1 MERTLIVEALR
12 AKGERVR
19 LKGWVNMRRD
29 HGKILFLDVRDR
41 SGTVQLVVIPDH
53 SAAYEAARECRNEC
67 IIEAIGVVKSRPGGA
82 ERADTLGS
90 IEVEV
95 EELIILSAPESP
107 LPFEIAEGGLE
118 ELHLD
123 TLLNNRIFSLRNRKV
138 QAIFR
143 LYGILVSAYADA
155 LRSRGFLEV
164 KTPKVVNAA
173 TEGGANFFKIKYFDR
188 DAFLAQ
194 SPQFYK
200 EAGASVFE
208 RVFEIGPVFRA
219 EPHFTTRHVNEYVSL
234 DAEMAF
240 IEGVG
245 DVMNELE
252 SIIFDVFEKIGERG
266 KEELELWGA
275 EAPKRVAIPRMKL
288 TEALQI
294 LEKEFGK
301 KMEGGEIDIDPE
313 GERMICEYVKREFGS
328 DFVFLTHYPTAIRP
342 FYTLPGADPHF
353 TESFDLLFR
362 GLELATGGQRIHEY
376 KKMVESIKKR
386 GMNPEDFSNYLD
398 TFRYGCP
405 PHGGWGWGSERT
417 IQQLLGLPTIKQA
430 VLFPRDV
437 KRLTP

>member
-1 MERTLIVEALR
+1 MERTLIAETPR
-12 AKGERVR
+12 RIGERIR

-29 HGKILFLDVRDR
+29 HGKILFLDMRDR
-41 SGTVQLVVIPDH
+41 SGMVQLVVIPDH
-53 SAAYEAARECRNEC
+53 EAAYAASKDCRNESV
-67 IIEAIGVVKSRPGGA
+67 IEIVGVAKLRPGGT
-82 ERADTLGS
+82 ERTDTPGS

-95 EELIILSAPESP
+95 EELRILSVPESP
-107 LPFEIAEGGLE
+107 LPFEISEGGLE
-118 ELHLD
+118 NLHLD
-123 TLLNNRIFSLRNRKV
+123 TLLNNRTFSLRNRKT
-138 QAIFR
+138 QGIFR
-143 LYGILVSAYADA
+143 LYGILLAAYSEA

-164 KTPKVVNAA
+164 KTPRIVSAA
-173 TEGGANFFKIKYFDR
+173 TEGGANFFKIKYFER

-200 EAGASVFE
+200 QAGASVFE
-208 RVFEIGPVFRA
+208 RVFEVGPVFRA
-219 EPHFTTRHVNEYVSL
+219 EPHFTTRHVNEYISL
-234 DAEMAF
+234 DGEMAF
-240 IEGVG
+240 IENVG

-252 SIIFDVFEKIGERG
+252 GIVFDVFERIDKEG
-266 KEELELWGA
+266 KEDLERW
-275 EAPKRVAIPRMKL
+275 EATIPDRVPIPKMKL

-294 LEKEFGK
+294 LEKEYGK

-313 GERMICEYVKREFGS
+313 GERLICEYVKRETGS

-342 FYTLPGADPHF
+342 FYAMPGKDPQF

-362 GLELATGGQRIHEY
+362 GLELVTGGQRIHEY
-376 KKMVESIKKR
+376 QKLIESIRRR
-386 GMNPEDFSNYLD
+386 GMNPDDFSHYLD

-417 IQQLLGLPTIKQA
+417 IQQLLGLPTIKQS

>member
-1 MERTLIVEALR
+1 MERMLLSELPNHI
-12 AKGERVR
+12 GERVC

-29 HGKILFLDVRDR
+29 HGKILFFDMRDR
-41 SGTVQLVVIPDH
+41 SGSVQLVVIPDH
-53 SAAYEAARECRNEC
+53 EAAYETARGCRNEY
-67 IIEAIGVVKSRPGGA
+67 IIQTVGTVKSRPGGA
-82 ERADTLGS
+82 ERVGTLGS

-95 EELIILSAPESP
+95 EEISVLSSPESP
-107 LPFEIAEGGLE
+107 LPFEIGEGGLE

-123 TLLNNRIFSLRNRKV
+123 TLLNNRTFSLRNRKV

-143 LYGILVSAYADA
+143 LYGLLISAYADA
-155 LRSRGFLEV
+155 LRKRGFLEV

-188 DAFLAQ
+188 DAYLAQ

-240 IEGVG
+240 IEHVG

-252 SIIFDVFEKIGERG
+252 GIVHEVFRSLEEKGRECA
-266 KEELELWGA
+266 ELWGA
-275 EAPKRVAIPRMKL
+275 VFPAPVSIPRMKL

-294 LEKEFGK
+294 LEKEYGK

-313 GERMICEYVKREFGS
+313 GERLIGDYVKREFGS

-376 KKMVESIKKR
+376 KKLVESIKRR
-386 GMNPEDFSNYLD
+386 GMNPDDFSNYLD
-398 TFRYGCP
+398 VFRYGCP

-417 IQQLLGLPTIKQA
+417 IQQLLGLPTVKQA

>member
-1 MERTLIVEALR
+1 MERTLIAETPRYV
-12 AKGERVR
+12 GEKVR

-29 HGKILFLDVRDR
+29 HGKILFLDMRDR
-41 SGTVQLVVIPDH
+41 SGMVQLVVIPDH
-53 SAAYEAARECRNEC
+53 EAAYAASRECRNEC
-67 IIEAIGVVKSRPGGA
+67 VIEVIGIAKLRPGAGA
-82 ERADTLGS
+82 RTNTTGS

-95 EELIILSAPESP
+95 EELRVLSTAESP
-107 LPFEIAEGGLE
+107 LPFEIADGGLE
-118 ELHLD
+118 GLHLD
-123 TLLNNRIFSLRNRKV
+123 TLLNNRAFSLRNRKT

-143 LYGILVSAYADA
+143 LYALLLSSYAGA
-155 LRSRGFLEV
+155 LRSRGFLEI
-164 KTPKVVNAA
+164 KTPKVVSAA
-173 TEGGANFFKIKYFDR
+173 TEGGANFFRIKYFDR

-200 EAGASVFE
+200 QAGAVVFE
-208 RVFEIGPVFRA
+208 RVFEVGPVFRA

-240 IEGVG
+240 IEDVS
-245 DVMNELE
+245 DVMDELE
-252 SIIFDVFEKIGERG
+252 GIVYEIFEKMGAEG
-266 KEELELWGA
+266 KEELALW
-275 EAPKRVAIPRMKL
+275 EAVVPEKISIPRLKL

-294 LEKEFGK
+294 LEREYGK

-313 GERMICEYVKREFGS
+313 GERMICEYVKKETGS

-342 FYTLPGADPHF
+342 FYTMPGKDPQF

-376 KKMVESIKKR
+376 RKLVESIKKR
-386 GMNPEDFSNYLD
+386 SMNPEDFSGYLD
-398 TFRYGCP
+398 TFRYGAP

-417 IQQLLGLPTIKQA
+417 IQQLLGLPTIKQS

>member
-1 MERTLIVEALR
+1 MERTNIRETPGCAG
-12 AKGERVR
+12 KRVR
-19 LKGWVNMRRD
+19 LCGWVNMRRD
-29 HGKILFLDVRDR
+29 HGKILFLDLRDR
-41 SGTVQLVVIPDH
+41 TGLVQLVVIPDH
-53 SAAYEAARECRNEC
+53 EAAYEVARNCRSEY
-67 IIEAIGVVKSRPGGA
+67 IIDVVGVVKLRPGGA
-82 ERADTLGS
+82 ERSGTLGS
-90 IEVEV
+90 IEIEV
-95 EELIILSAPESP
+95 ETLSVISSPESP
-107 LPFEIAEGGLE
+107 LPFEVGEGGLE
-118 ELHLD
+118 DLHLD
-123 TLLNNRIFSLRNRKV
+123 TLLNNRNFSLRNGKT

-143 LYGILVSAYADA
+143 LYSLLLSAYADA
-155 LRSRGFLEV
+155 MRSRGFLEV

-188 DAFLAQ
+188 DAYLAQ

-240 IEGVG
+240 IENVG
-245 DVMNELE
+245 DVMSELE
-252 SIIFDVFEKIGERG
+252 GIVREVFLTIAEKG
-266 KEELELWGA
+266 KDDLSLWGA
-275 EAPKRVAIPRMKL
+275 DVPASVSIPRMKL

-313 GERMICEYVKREFGS
+313 GERLIGEYVKREFGS

-342 FYTLPGADPHF
+342 FYTMTGPDPHF

-376 KKMVESIKKR
+376 KKMIESIRKR
-386 GMNPEDFSNYLD
+386 GLNPEDFSHYLD
-398 TFRYGCP
+398 VFRYGCP

-417 IQQLLGLPTIKQA
+417 IQQLLKLPTIKQA

>member
-1 MERTLIVEALR
+1 M
-12 AKGERVR
+12 
-19 LKGWVNMRRD
+19 
-29 HGKILFLDVRDR
+29 
-41 SGTVQLVVIPDH
+41 VQLVVIPDH
-53 SAAYEAARECRNEC
+53 EAAYEAARECRNEC
-67 IIEAIGVVKSRPGGA
+67 VIDVMGTAKLRPGGA
-82 ERADTLGS
+82 ERTGTSGS

-95 EELIILSAPESP
+95 EELKIISVPESP
-107 LPFEIAEGGLE
+107 LPFEVAEGGLE

-123 TLLNNRIFSLRNRKV
+123 TLLNNRAFSLRNRKT

-143 LYGILVSAYADA
+143 LYALLLSSYAET

-164 KTPKVVNAA
+164 KTPRIVSAA

-200 EAGASVFE
+200 QAGATVFE
-208 RVFEIGPVFRA
+208 RVFEVGPVFRA
-219 EPHFTTRHVNEYVSL
+219 EPHFTTRHVNEYISL
-234 DAEMAF
+234 DGEMAF
-240 IEGVG
+240 IESVA

-252 SIIFDVFEKIGERG
+252 GIVYDIFEKIGERG
-266 KEELELWGA
+266 KSELELWGA
-275 EAPKRVAIPRMKL
+275 VVPEKVSIPRMKL

-294 LEKEFGK
+294 LEKEYGK

-313 GERMICEYVKREFGS
+313 GERMICEYVKKEFGS
-328 DFVFLTHYPTAIRP
+328 DFVFLTHYPTSIRP
-342 FYTLPGADPHF
+342 FYTMTGADPQF

-362 GLELATGGQRIHEY
+362 GLELATGGQRIHDY
-376 KKMVESIKKR
+376 KKLVESIKKR
-386 GMNPEDFSNYLD
+386 GMNPDDFSSYLD
-398 TFRYGCP
+398 TFRYGAP

>member
-1 MERTLIVEALR
+1 MERTLIAETPRYV
-12 AKGERVR
+12 GEKVR

-29 HGKILFLDVRDR
+29 HGKILFLDMRDR
-41 SGTVQLVVIPDH
+41 SGMVQLVVIPDH
-53 SAAYEAARECRNEC
+53 EAAYAASRECRNEC
-67 IIEAIGVVKSRPGGA
+67 VIEVIGIAKLRPGAGA
-82 ERADTLGS
+82 RTNTTGS

-95 EELIILSAPESP
+95 EELRVLSTAESP
-107 LPFEIAEGGLE
+107 LPFEIADGGLE
-118 ELHLD
+118 GLHLD
-123 TLLNNRIFSLRNRKV
+123 TLLNNRAFSLRNRKT

-143 LYGILVSAYADA
+143 LYALLLSSYAGA
-155 LRSRGFLEV
+155 LRSRGFLEI
-164 KTPKVVNAA
+164 KTPKVVSAA
-173 TEGGANFFKIKYFDR
+173 TEGGANFFRIKYFDR

-200 EAGASVFE
+200 QAGAVVFE
-208 RVFEIGPVFRA
+208 RVFEVGPVFRA

-240 IEGVG
+240 IEDVS
-245 DVMNELE
+245 DVMDELE
-252 SIIFDVFEKIGERG
+252 GIVYEIFEKMGAEG
-266 KEELELWGA
+266 KEELALW
-275 EAPKRVAIPRMKL
+275 EAVVPEKISIPRLKL

-294 LEKEFGK
+294 LEREYGK

-313 GERMICEYVKREFGS
+313 GERMICEYVKKETGS

-342 FYTLPGADPHF
+342 FYTMPGKDPQF

-376 KKMVESIKKR
+376 RKLVESIKKR
-386 GMNPEDFSNYLD
+386 GMNPEDFSGYLD
-398 TFRYGCP
+398 TFRYGAP

-417 IQQLLGLPTIKQA
+417 IQQLLGLPTIKQS